1 MRVTRSEVAELASV
15 ADQRAGLPDIP
26 RRAGDPWLV
35 PLRWILGDGL
45 FVVLLCCLA
54 PAALAGQSDEP
65 LRVGVI
71 RYKTDELVR
80 ETYTPFVEYIAE
92 QLGTTVELTILPVE
106 STPADEIDDA
116 AVPAGEELAFRLSR
130 GEFDLGIFKPF
141 PYLQAKLD
149 HPELVVFATHL
160 IEGAP
165 TYMGAILVRRD
176 SGIETLTDL
185 RGRTFVFTKE
195 TSTSG
200 FRYPRGVLRELEID
214 IDDDLAGYSFS
225 NDHAESV
232 RMVLDGAV
240 DGTAIDRSA
249 FNDLPPEDR
258 DLLRELEQYEVPY
271 QAYVLSPTMDTERRN
286 LIKPTMFDAHRTA
299 ETRARLFNNGLGIER
314 WVVRADSDYNSLRRY
329 LGIMRVKPSLR
340 VNLDPMPSAQ
350 AWFAQRGDLLDALR
364 NDLVAELA
372 RTRRFL
378 EVGVDVVD
386 AEHVVRLILSMT
398 DDRLTCRT
406 SMDGQ
411 RIDDNF
417 ECTRMLQLGLPRR
430 TAESVLAALPLED
443 RLQYNGERWF
453 ITLGRNDGVEI
464 DNRFVVESSAGS
476 IRVLNTGA
484 VEEVTRLNTYLR
496 GDSLFERGMTV
507 TASHVA
513 EFEPVQTASEG
524 RVSRFLSN
532 VDNRWGVAGLVLAF
546 LSVSVGMYV
555 GRLKR
560 RVFSR
565 MLKES
570 NELVLKLLE
579 GKTQV
584 DNLLLEQGEKIAA
597 LLGTGKISENQF
609 LILDHRLE
617 EIRGLVT
624 RLFTEQS
631 LLVPGV
637 EKGVEEIIRDGKI
650 TEREYRRLLDL
661 VHSAERME
669 RLHGTDRAEHHPALD
684 RLDN

>member
-1 MRVTRSEVAELASV
+1 M
-15 ADQRAGLPDIP
+15 G
-26 RRAGDPWLV
+26 
-35 PLRWILGDGL
+35 
-45 FVVLLCCLA
+45 
-54 PAALAGQSDEP
+54 
-65 LRVGVI
+65 
-71 RYKTDELVR
+71 
-80 ETYTPFVEYIAE
+80 
-92 QLGTTVELTILPVE
+92 ILPVE
-106 STPADEIDDA
+106 PTPADEIDDA

-141 PYLQAKLD
+141 PYLQARLD

-176 SGIETLTDL
+176 SGIETLNDL
-185 RGRTFVFTKE
+185 RGRTVVFTKE

-214 IDDDLAGYSFS
+214 IEEDLADYSFS

-249 FNDLPPEDR
+249 FDELRAEDR
-258 DLLRELEQYEVPY
+258 EVLRELEQYEVPY
-271 QAYVLSPTMDTERRN
+271 QAYVLSPAMDAERRD
-286 LIKPTMFDAHRTA
+286 LIEPIMFDAHRTA
-299 ETRARLFNNGLGIER
+299 ETRARLFDNGLGIER

-340 VNLDPMPSAQ
+340 VTLETMPSAE
-350 AWFAQRGDLLDALR
+350 AWLAQRGDLLDALR
-364 NDLVAELA
+364 DDLVAELA

-378 EVGVDVVD
+378 EVSEDVAD
-386 AEHVVRLILSMT
+386 AEHAVTLILSMT

-406 SMDGQ
+406 SMDGH
-411 RIDDNF
+411 RIDDSF
-417 ECTRMLQLGLPRR
+417 ECTQMLQLGLPRR
-430 TAESVLAALPLED
+430 TAQSVLAALPLED

-453 ITLGRNDGVEI
+453 ITLGRNDGVEP
-464 DNRFVVESSAGS
+464 DHRFVVESSTGS
-476 IRVLNTGA
+476 VRVLDEGA

-496 GDSLFERGMTV
+496 DDSLFERGMTV

-513 EFEPVQTASEG
+513 DFEPVQTVSDS

-532 VDNRWGVAGLVLAF
+532 VDNQWGVAGLVLAF

-555 GRLKR
+555 GRRKR

-570 NELVLKLLE
+570 NELVLKLLD

-584 DNLLLEQGEKIAA
+584 DNLLLEQGEKIAR

-617 EIRGLVT
+617 EIRGLVK
-624 RLFTEQS
+624 RLFTERS
-631 LLVPGV
+631 LQMPGV
-637 EKGVEEIIRDGKI
+637 EMRVQEIIRDGKI

-661 VHSAERME
+661 VHSAERLE
-669 RLHGTDRAEHHPALD
+669 GRHGTDRAEDRPAPHHP
-684 RLDN
+684 DN